1 MNLQEFKNQMC
12 TYTYH
17 FNLILHQ
24 IFSNV
29 WKKVETETMERE
41 DQIKAIENTF
51 DYIKS
56 FTPQHPTKPHLTPVE
71 VFDVFPNFDLWPNQ

>member
-1 MNLQEFKNQMC
+1 
-12 TYTYH
+12 
-17 FNLILHQ
+17 
-24 IFSNV
+24 
-29 WKKVETETMERE
+29 MERE